1 MTSKQTPDVIH
12 SDRLRQLA
20 ESRKQILGL
29 PADKALAA
37 IVKHPQPAALV
48 HSFPEAD
55 LHFLLHDIG
64 LDNALP
70 LLALASNR
78 QWEYLMD
85 MEIWNRDQLN
95 IQSTTSWLQLL
106 LQADPD
112 RLVRWCFDQQLDL
125 LELYLFRNIEIRVR
139 ESDQVPSEFGEG
151 FFTDDDTLYIRFV
164 DYPVATPQEE
174 AVKARRNQML
184 SQLLR
189 RLSIADHPRYQG
201 LLLESAGLIPA
212 ESEEE
217 LYRLRN
223 VRLGEKGLLPFEAA
237 IGVYQ
242 PLQPGQLAA
251 RGRKV
256 IQPAASQA
264 SRVPV
269 PQLASD
275 FLDGKDLFTQ
285 ALKHIDA
292 SHEVGQL
299 QAELAGLCNQ
309 VITADQETIR
319 GRAQL
324 QAAVAKVS
332 GYLSIGLERLTAET
346 TGNRSA
352 AAAVHIRQHMLS
364 DIFRTGYAGAL
375 ELKWRAGAWHAQ
387 SWSQAQKLGL
397 TFWGESWLGRLGG
410 LLIES
415 PKYYDPDYIDSNYRE
430 FRNQAEID
438 ETGRVLDQVVA
449 LDQLFSLLAVE
460 KAAPPKN
467 RLLTY
472 KSLLLTLWARAC
484 LNMPPSDP
492 ETSTLAIG
500 LSAFKAFYDS
510 LWTVKANR
518 HFIDDDRKTDF
529 LHWAADASGQSAADL
544 SASLGLVFEAL
555 FEEIERELA
564 AVAPNNL
571 DRRHVHLFLLSA

>member
-1 MTSKQTPDVIH
+1 M
-12 SDRLRQLA
+12 
-20 ESRKQILGL
+20 
-29 PADKALAA
+29 AA
-37 IVKHPQPAALV
+37 IVQHPQPAALV

-78 QWEYLMD
+78 QWEYALD
-85 MEIWNRDQLN
+85 MEIWNRDRLN
-95 IQSTTSWLQLL
+95 IQMTTAWLQLL

-112 RLVRWCFDQQLDL
+112 RLARWCFDQHLDL
-125 LELYLFRNIEIRVR
+125 LELYLFRNIEVRVR
-139 ESDQVPSEFGEG
+139 EADQVPSEFGEG
-151 FFTDDDTLYIRFV
+151 FFTDDDTFYIRFV

-174 AVKARRNQML
+174 AVKASRNHML

-189 RLSIADHPRYQG
+189 RLSIVDHPRYQG
-201 LLLESAGLIPA
+201 LLMECAGLIPA

-256 IQPAASQA
+256 IRPAAPEA

-269 PQLASD
+269 PQLASS
-275 FLDGKDLFTQ
+275 FLDGDDLFVQ
-285 ALKHIDA
+285 ALKNIDA
-292 SHEVGQL
+292 PHEVGQI
-299 QAELAGLCNQ
+299 QMELAGLCNQ
-309 VITADQETIR
+309 VITADRETIR

-332 GYLSIGLERLTAET
+332 GYLSIGLERMTAGT

-352 AAAVHIRQHMLS
+352 AAAGHIRRHMLT
-364 DIFRTGYAGAL
+364 DIFRTGFGGVL
-375 ELKWRAGAWHAQ
+375 QLKWRAATWHKQ

-397 TFWGESWLGRLGG
+397 TFWGETWLGRLGG

-415 PKYYDPDYIDSNYRE
+415 PKFYDPDHIDSNYRE
-430 FRNQAEID
+430 FKTQAEID
-438 ETGRVLDQVVA
+438 ETGLVLDQVAA
-449 LDQLFSLLAVE
+449 LDQLFSQLAGE
-460 KAAPPKN
+460 NAPPPTN

-472 KSLLLTLWARAC
+472 KSVLLTLWARAR
-484 LNMPPSDP
+484 LNLPPADP
-492 ETSTLAIG
+492 ETSALAIG
-500 LSAFKAFYDS
+500 LSEFEAFYAS
-510 LWTVKANR
+510 LWTVEADR
-518 HFIDDDRKTDF
+518 RFIDDDRKTDF
-529 LHWAADASGQSAADL
+529 LQWAADASGQSATDL
-544 SASLGLVFEAL
+544 SAALGLVFEAL
-555 FEEIERELA
+555 FDEIERELA

-571 DRRHVHLFLLSA
+571 DWRHVQLFLLSA